1 MKRIILTFATIA
13 SLISYT
19 GVNAQTKNKTAMTD
33 YHQTTPTKFIEVSGT
48 RYAYRVLGD
57 QPGIPL
63 ILFQHFTGTMDNW
76 DPAVTNGLA
85 QQYKVIL
92 FDNKGIAGSDGQTPD
107 NIADMAKDAIGFIK
121 ALGYHKINVL
131 GFSMGGFIAQ
141 QIALD
146 EPQLI
151 NKLILAGTGPKGGE
165 GIADIVNSVTA
176 TQQMNYDD
184 QKLYF
189 FYSKTTYSRNLGKE
203 SLTRIHKR
211 VVNRDPDATN
221 PAIMAQLKSII
232 AWGQPDVSGAERLK
246 QFQQPVLI
254 VNGNN
259 DIIVPTINSYTMFQ
273 NFPNA
278 HLSLYPDANH
288 GSIFQYPSLF
298 LQEAIAFLGK

>member
-33 YHQTTPTKFIEVSGT
+33 YHQTTPTKFLEVSGT

-57 QPGIPL
+57 KPGIPL

-92 FDNKGIAGSDGQTPD
+92 FDNKGIAGSGGQTPD

-121 ALGYHKINVL
+121 ALGYNKINVL

-141 QIALD
+141 QIVLD

-165 GIADIVNSVTA
+165 GIADIVTPLTA
-176 TQQMNYDD
+176 IQKMNPED
-184 QKLYF
+184 QKLYL
-189 FYSKTTYSRNLGKE
+189 FYSETEHSRDLGKAAQA
-203 SLTRIHKR
+203 RIHKR
-211 VVNRDPDATN
+211 VVDRDPEATN
-221 PAIMAQLKSII
+221 DAITAQLKSII
-232 AWGQPDVSGAERLK
+232 AWGQPDANSVTRMK
-246 QFQQPVLI
+246 QIKLPVLI

-259 DIIVPTINSYTMFQ
+259 DIVVPTINSYTMFQ
-273 NFPNA
+273 NFPDA

-298 LQEAIAFLGK
+298 LQEAISFLGK